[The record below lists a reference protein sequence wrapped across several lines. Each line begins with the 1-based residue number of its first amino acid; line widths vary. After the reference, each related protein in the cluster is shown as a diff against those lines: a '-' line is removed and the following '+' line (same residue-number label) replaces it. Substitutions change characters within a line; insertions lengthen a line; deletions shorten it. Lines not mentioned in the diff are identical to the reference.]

1 MKDLIK
7 ALDNLP
13 WILKILFALPVF
25 DGIVWGGYRLI
36 KGIQKND
43 LVLMLVGIIWIFA
56 GLAILWIV
64 DLFTVV
70 MYNKISVL
78 AS

>member
-1 MKDLIK
+1 MKDLIR
-7 ALDNLP
+7 ALDDLP
-13 WILKILFALPVF
+13 WILKVLFALPVF
-25 DGIVWGGYRLI
+25 DGIVWGGYRLL
-36 KGIQKND
+36 KGIEEND
-43 LVLMLVGIIWIFA
+43 IALILAGIIWIFA

-70 MYNKISVL
+70 MFNKISVL